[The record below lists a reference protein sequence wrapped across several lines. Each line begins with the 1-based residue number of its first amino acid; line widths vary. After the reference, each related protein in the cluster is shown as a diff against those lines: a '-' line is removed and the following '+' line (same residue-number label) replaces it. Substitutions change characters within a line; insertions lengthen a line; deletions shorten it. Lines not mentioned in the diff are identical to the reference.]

1 MDSSFPNDP
10 AERQRRAVENLF
22 RVPYVTTFDITT
34 PLFD

>member
-22 RVPYVTTFDITT
+22 GVPYVTTLILL
-34 PLFD
+34 PPI